1 MTRRKLADGL
11 FLECCKDTAT
21 KYPDIEFNSIIID
34 NAAMQVVSNPWQFDV
49 MVMPNL
55 YGNILG
61 KNVLMKTSAELM
73 VRHNY

>member
-1 MTRRKLADGL
+1 LADGL
-11 FLECCKDTAT
+11 FLECCKDTAA
-21 KYPDIEFNSIIID
+21 KYPDIDFDSIIID

-61 KNVLMKTSAELM
+61 MW
-73 VRHNY
+73 Y